1 MLEVCSYKTKVQDK
15 YANIIFRNLQTQRM
29 KSNQLK
35 LRKWNRHL
43 FVTGAEHLPWLQAF
57 RMYTKPK
64 LTWRETKLDLLLY
77 SVPGRGTSII
87 M

>member
-1 MLEVCSYKTKVQDK
+1 MLEVCSYKTKVRDK

-43 FVTGAEHLPWLQAF
+43 FVTGAEHLPWLQALGC
-57 RMYTKPK
+57 TQN
-64 LTWRETKLDLLLY
+64 LSWRDGKQ
-77 SVPGRGTSII
+77 SSICFSI
-87 M
+87 QCQVEVLQ